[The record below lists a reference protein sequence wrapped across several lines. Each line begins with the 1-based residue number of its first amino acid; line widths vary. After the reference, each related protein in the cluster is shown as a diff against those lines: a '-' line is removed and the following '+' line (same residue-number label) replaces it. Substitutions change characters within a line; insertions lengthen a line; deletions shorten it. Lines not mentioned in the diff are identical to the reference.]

1 VKSIRSMYEIRAALK
16 TEIAGA
22 LNESLLTLDVEV
34 HEKDVKE
41 GTYFVKGVF
50 KVTPL
55 FSITPRRR
63 GKFEAKLD
71 DNLKIISLNI
81 TEEEKQ

>member
-1 VKSIRSMYEIRAALK
+1 MKSIRSMYEIRAALER
-16 TEIAGA
+16 EIAEA
-22 LNESLLTLDVEV
+22 LNESLLTLSVEIY
-34 HEKDVKE
+34 EKDVKE
-41 GTYFVKGVF
+41 GTHFVKGVF

-55 FSITPRRR
+55 FSITPKRR